1 MKTIL
6 STMLAA
12 LLCALLQA
20 CGGDIASPFGKP
32 DHPDETVE
40 TPSRAQGG

>member
-6 STMLAA
+6 SIMLAA

-20 CGGDIASPFGKP
+20 CGGDIASPFDKP
-32 DHPDETVE
+32 DHPDETIE